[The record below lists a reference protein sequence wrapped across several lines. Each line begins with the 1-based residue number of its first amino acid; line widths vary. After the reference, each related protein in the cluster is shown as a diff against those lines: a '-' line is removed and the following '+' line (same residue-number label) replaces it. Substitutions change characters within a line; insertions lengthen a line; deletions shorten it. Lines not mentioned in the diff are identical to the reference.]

1 MVVPRPSDGSGMSMR
16 SWEPRLTSGSAL
28 AKRSYVGTLRVVR
41 RALRPT
47 GLLDRPVPDRAHRT
61 RHWLRSLTAIHD
73 VDALIALGVPWW
85 TYGAIDEVE
94 SFLLTRV
101 QPRVFEYGSGAST
114 VWLAQRAA
122 HVTSVEHDSAWCEV
136 LRTRLIGYDNVAVRL
151 VPPDPQPDPTSV
163 FLSEKPGYRG
173 RTFRSYVEFI
183 RDSDDVFDL
192 IVIDGRARPA
202 CLHEATSHLAAG
214 GMIVFDNAKRSRYR
228 AAIAQAGL
236 HVTEHRGLVPSLPV
250 PDVTSILRGAG

>member
-1 MVVPRPSDGSGMSMR
+1 MR

-28 AKRSYVGTLRVVR
+28 AKRSYVGAMRVVR
-41 RALRPT
+41 GALRPT

-94 SFLLTRV
+94 SFLLAREH
-101 QPRVFEYGSGAST
+101 PRVFEFGSGAST

-122 HVTSVEHDSAWCEV
+122 HVTSVEHDSAWCAV
-136 LRTRLIGYDNVAVRL
+136 LRTRLTGYDNVVVRL
-151 VPPDPQPDPTSV
+151 VPPDPEPDPTGAFVSD
-163 FLSEKPGYRG
+163 KPGYRG
-173 RTFRSYVEFI
+173 RTFRAYVECI

-202 CLHEATSHLAAG
+202 CLREATSRLAAG
-214 GMIVFDNAKRSRYR
+214 GMIVFDNAGRSRYR
-228 AAIAQAGL
+228 EAIEEAGL
-236 HVTEHRGLVPSLPV
+236 RVTEHRGLVPSLPV
-250 PDVTSILRGAG
+250 PDVTSLLRGAGR